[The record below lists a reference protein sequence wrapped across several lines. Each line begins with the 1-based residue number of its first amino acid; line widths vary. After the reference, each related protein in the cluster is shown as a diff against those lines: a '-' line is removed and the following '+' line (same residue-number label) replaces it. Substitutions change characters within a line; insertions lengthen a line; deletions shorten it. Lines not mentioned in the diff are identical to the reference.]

1 MPSDAALSPAPTGRN
16 NGGGKMQKLLKSAFK
31 RGDSPAQA
39 AGEEPE
45 LSPSASRGSGSGSG
59 RTSSGRRVARGD
71 DVGDRSSRESV
82 ELDAEGETNCL
93 PSLPSCFAF
102 CTARIR
108 VKVYTAREIAY
119 PAKAPAFFPLISKRE
134 MHKTI
139 LFSLEFSTGFS
150 WP

>member
-16 NGGGKMQKLLKSAFK
+16 TGGKMQKLLKSAFK

-59 RTSSGRRVARGD
+59 RTSSGRRVGRGD

-82 ELDAEGETNCL
+82 ELDAEGETSRL
-93 PSLPSCFAF
+93 PSLVHFALPF
-102 CTARIR
+102 ARL
-108 VKVYTAREIAY
+108 VKCSQLLLT
-119 PAKAPAFFPLISKRE
+119 LI
-134 MHKTI
+134 
-139 LFSLEFSTGFS
+139 
-150 WP
+150 